1 MEIINRKQ
9 YVDRVLNYLGKGL
22 ILVLT
27 GQRRV
32 GKSCVLQ
39 SVAKQITAK
48 DDSANVIYINK
59 EYAEFNSLKTDEDLN
74 EYVSARLKEQMH
86 NYLFVDEVQDIDG
99 FENALRNFQAKDLCD
114 IVVTGSNAKM
124 LSGELATY
132 LSGRYVE
139 IHIQS
144 LSYSEFLLF
153 HRLPDTDDTF
163 LKYLTWGGLPQLAHI
178 GLDNRQMLT
187 DYLGEHRPRQ
197 DRAAEGLRR
206 GTVCRGDGP
215 QQVRQAHLH
224 PRLRVWPCR
233 HQRRAQHRRGPHP

>member
-9 YVDRVLNYLGKGL
+9 YVDRVLGYLGKGL

-32 GKSCVLQ
+32 GKSCILQ

-74 EYVSARLKEQMH
+74 EYVAAHLKDQRH

-114 IVVTGSNAKM
+114 IVVTGS
-124 LSGELATY
+124 
-132 LSGRYVE
+132 RV
-139 IHIQS
+139 
-144 LSYSEFLLF
+144 
-153 HRLPDTDDTF
+153 R
-163 LKYLTWGGLPQLAHI
+163 
-178 GLDNRQMLT
+178 
-187 DYLGEHRPRQ
+187 
-197 DRAAEGLRR
+197 DRKS
-206 GTVCRGDGP
+206 V
-215 QQVRQAHLH
+215 V
-224 PRLRVWPCR
+224 
-233 HQRRAQHRRGPHP
+233 

>member
-9 YVDRVLNYLGKGL
+9 YVDRVLGYLGKGL

-32 GKSCVLQ
+32 GKSCILQ

-74 EYVSARLKEQMH
+74 EYVAAHLKDQRH

-114 IVVTGSNAKM
+114 IVVTGSNAINYTITALTRSQ
-124 LSGELATY
+124 LSKITSRTNQQSTLTRTQLDVVDHCTY
-132 LSGRYVE
+132 RDVC
-139 IHIQS
+139 Q
-144 LSYSEFLLF
+144 
-153 HRLPDTDDTF
+153 RKTVT
-163 LKYLTWGGLPQLAHI
+163 
-178 GLDNRQMLT
+178 N
-187 DYLGEHRPRQ
+187 
-197 DRAAEGLRR
+197 LRSSFC
-206 GTVCRGDGP
+206 T
-215 QQVRQAHLH
+215 
-224 PRLRVWPCR
+224 
-233 HQRRAQHRRGPHP
+233 

>member
-99 FENALRNFQAKDLCD
+99 FENALRNFQAKVAMRYQKSSEYSPTYT
-114 IVVTGSNAKM
+114 IAY
-124 LSGELATY
+124 ATMACTAIPE
-132 LSGRYVE
+132 R
-139 IHIQS
+139 
-144 LSYSEFLLF
+144 
-153 HRLPDTDDTF
+153 
-163 LKYLTWGGLPQLAHI
+163 
-178 GLDNRQMLT
+178 
-187 DYLGEHRPRQ
+187 
-197 DRAAEGLRR
+197 
-206 GTVCRGDGP
+206 
-215 QQVRQAHLH
+215 
-224 PRLRVWPCR
+224 
-233 HQRRAQHRRGPHP
+233 

>member
-86 NYLFVDEVQDIDG
+86 NYLFVERCKILMD
-99 FENALRNFQAKDLCD
+99 LRMPCAIFK
-114 IVVTGSNAKM
+114 
-124 LSGELATY
+124 
-132 LSGRYVE
+132 
-139 IHIQS
+139 
-144 LSYSEFLLF
+144 
-153 HRLPDTDDTF
+153 
-163 LKYLTWGGLPQLAHI
+163 
-178 GLDNRQMLT
+178 
-187 DYLGEHRPRQ
+187 PRICVI
-197 DRAAEGLRR
+197 L
-206 GTVCRGDGP
+206 
-215 QQVRQAHLH
+215 
-224 PRLRVWPCR
+224 
-233 HQRRAQHRRGPHP
+233 